1 MNNARTYRLFRPES
15 LLAGELAWQGRP
27 ALALGLPAAFT
38 SFSAAAVV
46 AAAVALI
53 TLGGYTRRVDME
65 GTVLPNTGVIAIS
78 VPSPGRIE
86 ALTVQEGG
94 AVKKGAPLYTM
105 DVDIV
110 TKDGGIQQRIIDT
123 QTRERDTLAQEIER
137 KTRMNEESEKEL
149 RQKIETTKLE
159 INQVAAQISVQQ
171 SFVKKVSDDYHQF
184 ASLIERHIV
193 SANELQARQQAWI
206 QAMGRLQDLENSKL
220 RLEGELKDAQNQLHT
235 SVHTRSD
242 EIDALKNKILEIDE
256 KLANSE
262 AHRLIEIR
270 APEDGVVTAILAHP
284 GQTVGTGSPMLK
296 IVPQNAPM
304 QAELLAPSSAVG
316 FIHKGGRVLLRY
328 SAYPYQKFG
337 EYWGTVV
344 SVSRA
349 VLNAEEVK
357 NLLAG
362 APPSQPQ
369 NGPFYHVVVEPDT
382 QTVNIYGEELTL
394 AAGMQVH
401 AYALLER
408 RQLYE
413 WMLEPLYDIRR
424 ATRGL

>member
-1 MNNARTYRLFRPES
+1 MQS
-15 LLAGELAWQGRP
+15 GELAWEGRP

-53 TLGGYTRRVDME
+53 TLGGYSRRVDME
-65 GTVLPNTGVIAIS
+65 GTVLPKTGVIAIA

-86 ALTVQEGG
+86 AIAVEEGD

-105 DVDIV
+105 DLDTV
-110 TKDGGIQQRIIDT
+110 TKDGGIQQRIIDA
-123 QTRERDTLAQEIER
+123 QTRERGMLEQEIER
-137 KTRMNEESEKEL
+137 KTRMNQETEKEL
-149 RQKIETTKLE
+149 REKIGTTKVQ

-171 SFVKKVSDDYHQF
+171 DFVTKVSNDYHQF
-184 ASLIERHIV
+184 SSLIERHIV
-193 SANELQARQQAWI
+193 SLNELNTRQQAWI
-206 QAMGRLQDLENSKL
+206 QAMGRLQDLESSKL
-220 RLEGELKDAQNQLHT
+220 RLEGELKEAQYQLRT
-235 SVHTRSD
+235 SVHTRTD
-242 EIDALKNKILEIDE
+242 EIDALKNKTLEIDE

-316 FIHKGGRVLLRY
+316 FIHKRGRVLLRY

-344 SVSRA
+344 SVSRT

-362 APPSQPQ
+362 APPSQQ
-369 NGPFYHVVVEPDT
+369 NGPFYRVVVEPDT
-382 QTVNIYGEELTL
+382 QTVNIYGEELGL
-394 AAGMQVH
+394 PAGMQVH

>member
-1 MNNARTYRLFRPES
+1 LQS
-15 LLAGELAWQGRP
+15 GELAWEGRP

-38 SFSAAAVV
+38 SFSAVAVV

-53 TLGGYTRRVDME
+53 TLGGYSRRVDME
-65 GTVLPNTGVIAIS
+65 GTVLPKTGVIAIA

-86 ALTVQEGG
+86 AIAVEEGD

-105 DVDIV
+105 DLDTV
-110 TKDGGIQQRIIDT
+110 TKDGGIQQRIIDA
-123 QTRERDTLAQEIER
+123 QTRERGMLEQEIER
-137 KTRMNEESEKEL
+137 KTRMNQETEKEL
-149 RQKIETTKLE
+149 REKIGTTNVQ

-171 SFVKKVSDDYHQF
+171 DFVTKVSNDYHQF
-184 ASLIERHIV
+184 SSLIERHIV
-193 SANELQARQQAWI
+193 SLNELNTRQQAWI
-206 QAMGRLQDLENSKL
+206 QAMGRLQDLENNRM
-220 RLEGELKDAQNQLHT
+220 RLQTELTDARNQLDS

-242 EIDALKNKILEIDE
+242 EIDTLKNKILEIEE

-262 AHRLIEIR
+262 ARRLIEIR

-284 GQTVGTGSPMLK
+284 GQAVGTGSPMLK

-328 SAYPYQKFG
+328 SAFPYQKFG

-344 SVSRA
+344 NVSRA

-362 APPSQPQ
+362 APPSQQ

-413 WMLEPLYDIRR
+413 WMVEPLYDIGR

>member
-1 MNNARTYRLFRPES
+1 

-65 GTVLPNTGVIAIS
+65 GTVLPNTGVIAIT

-86 ALTVQEGG
+86 ALAVQEGDT
-94 AVKKGAPLYTM
+94 VKKGAPLYTM
-105 DVDIV
+105 DIDTV

-123 QTRERDTLAQEIER
+123 QTRERDTLTQEIGR
-137 KTRMNEESEKEL
+137 KLRMNEETEAQL
-149 RQKIETTKLE
+149 RQKIEATKLQ

-171 SFVKKVSDDYHQF
+171 SFVTKVSEDYHFF
-184 ASLIERHIV
+184 ASLVERRLV
-193 SANELQARQQAWI
+193 SMNELSARQQAWI
-206 QAMGRLQDLENSKL
+206 QATGRLQDLENSKL
-220 RLEGELKDAQNQLHT
+220 RLQGELKDAQYQLAT
-235 SVHTRSD
+235 SAHTRSD
-242 EIDALKNKILEIDE
+242 EVDTLKNKILEIDE

-262 AHRLIEIR
+262 AHHLIEIH
-270 APEDGVVTAILAHP
+270 APEDGIVTAILAHQ

-296 IVPQNAPM
+296 IVPQDAPL

-316 FIHKGGRVLLRY
+316 FIRKGGRVLLRY
-328 SAYPYQKFG
+328 SAFPYQKFG

-344 SVSRA
+344 SVSRT

-362 APPSQPQ
+362 APPSQQ
-369 NGPFYHVVVEPDT
+369 NGPFYRVVVEPDT
-382 QTVNIYGEELTL
+382 QKVSIYGEELGL
-394 AAGMQVH
+394 PAGMQVH

-413 WMLEPLYDIRR
+413 WMLEPLYDLRR

>member
-1 MNNARTYRLFRPES
+1 MSNARTYRLFRPEA
-15 LLAGELAWQGRP
+15 LQARELDWQSRP

-38 SFSAAAVV
+38 SVSAALAV

-53 TLGGYTRRVDME
+53 TLGSYSRRVDME
-65 GTVLPNTGVIAIS
+65 GTVLPKTGVIAIS

-86 ALTVQEGG
+86 TLAVEDGET
-94 AVKKGAPLYTM
+94 VKKGDPLYTI
-105 DVDIV
+105 DVDTV
-110 TKDGGIQQRIIDT
+110 TKDGGIQQRIIDA
-123 QTRERDTLAQEIER
+123 QTRERDMLAQEIER
-137 KTRMNEESEKEL
+137 KTRMNEETEKGL
-149 RQKIETTKLE
+149 RQKIETMTLL
-159 INQVAAQISVQQ
+159 INQVGAQSAVQRGL
-171 SFVKKVSDDYHQF
+171 VTKVSEDYRQF
-184 ASLIERHIV
+184 ASLVERHLV
-193 SANELQARQQAWI
+193 SLNELNARQQAWI
-206 QAMGRLQDLENSKL
+206 QAMGRLQDLEDSKL
-220 RLEGELKDAQNQLHT
+220 RLQGELKDAEHQLYT
-235 SVHTRSD
+235 SAHTRHD

-256 KLANSE
+256 KLTNSE

-296 IVPQNAPM
+296 IVPQQAPM

-328 SAYPYQKFG
+328 SAFPYQKFG

-344 SVSRA
+344 NVSRA

-362 APPSQPQ
+362 MPPAKQ
-369 NGPFYHVVVEPDT
+369 NGPYYRVVIEPDT
-382 QTVNIYGEELTL
+382 QIINIYGEEITL
-394 AAGMQVH
+394 PAGMQVN

-413 WMLEPLYDIRR
+413 WMLAPLYDIGR

>member
-1 MNNARTYRLFRPES
+1 MSATRTYRLFRPEA
-15 LLAGELAWQGRP
+15 LQACELAWQGRP

-78 VPSPGRIE
+78 VSSPGRIE
-86 ALTVQEGG
+86 ALAVQEGDT
-94 AVKKGAPLYTM
+94 VKKGAPLYMM
-105 DVDIV
+105 DVDTV
-110 TKDGGIQQRIIDT
+110 TKDGGIQQRIIDA
-123 QTRERDTLAQEIER
+123 QTRERDTLTQEIER
-137 KTRMNEESEKEL
+137 KTQMNEETEKEL
-149 RQKIETTKLE
+149 RQKIETTKLQ
-159 INQVAAQISVQQ
+159 INQVVTQISVQQ
-171 SFVKKVSDDYHQF
+171 SFVTKVSEDYRF
-184 ASLIERHIV
+184 FGSLVERRLV
-193 SANELQARQQAWI
+193 PMNEMNVRQQAWI
-206 QAMGRLQDLENSKL
+206 QATGRLQDLENSKL
-220 RLEGELKDAQNQLHT
+220 RLQGELKDAQYQLGT
-235 SVHTRSD
+235 SVHTRGD
-242 EIDALKNKILEIDE
+242 EIDTLKNKVLEIDE

-270 APEDGVVTAILAHP
+270 APEDGTVTAILAHP

-296 IVPQNAPM
+296 IVPKDAPL

-316 FIHKGGRVLLRY
+316 FIRKGGRVLLRY
-328 SAYPYQKFG
+328 SAFPYQKFG

-349 VLNAEEVK
+349 ALNAEEVK

-362 APPSQPQ
+362 ASPSKQ
-369 NGPFYHVVVEPDT
+369 NGPFYRVVVEPDT
-382 QTVNIYGEELTL
+382 QKVSIYGEVLTL
-394 AAGMQVH
+394 PAGMQVH